1 MKNMIKYR
9 SSINPNKVYE
19 YPVELEQSVESQV
32 VSSFY
37 SPTKMED
44 VPMVAQPEKQL
55 VP

>member
-19 YPVELEQSVESQV
+19 YPVESEQYAESQV
-32 VSSFY
+32 INSFY

-44 VPMVAQPEKQL
+44 APMIA
-55 VP
+55 

>member
-19 YPVELEQSVESQV
+19 YPVEPENSVESQV
-32 VSSFY
+32 ISSFY
-37 SPTKMED
+37 SPTKMD
-44 VPMVAQPEKQL
+44 DAPMIAQPEMKL